1 MYSLIIS
8 FIVANCVLTV
18 FNKDNDDSNKLYNI
32 LATVGC
38 KLHQITYI
46 TYVSPITYTE

>member
-18 FNKDNDDSNKLYNI
+18 FNKDTDDDDDESADTWKKL
-32 LATVGC
+32 
-38 KLHQITYI
+38 
-46 TYVSPITYTE
+46 

>member
-18 FNKDNDDSNKLYNI
+18 FNKDNDGDDDDDELF
-32 LATVGC
+32 A
-38 KLHQITYI
+38 YI
-46 TYVSPITYTE
+46 YL

>member
-18 FNKDNDDSNKLYNI
+18 FNKDNDDDDDDDGI
-32 LATVGC
+32 LHTV
-38 KLHQITYI
+38 
-46 TYVSPITYTE
+46 

>member
-18 FNKDNDDSNKLYNI
+18 FNKDNDDDDDEGDATNKGNTNNAENI
-32 LATVGC
+32 IHREIRNSTC
-38 KLHQITYI
+38 
-46 TYVSPITYTE
+46 

>member
-18 FNKDNDDSNKLYNI
+18 FNKDNDDDDDEFDGEDRRQQPCPSVCGL
-32 LATVGC
+32 G
-38 KLHQITYI
+38 
-46 TYVSPITYTE
+46 